1 MSIKLKNLI
10 NEIDS
15 KSFKVIDLNLPEDSD
30 DQDYIE
36 IAIDPDP
43 NDSGKAEADTWRQID
58 IDDFL
63 MEPGIDGDYGEFLN
77 MSVDQK
83 LLYLND
89 YLKGYIKQF
98 KKLPPIS
105 QGS

>member
-1 MSIKLKNLI
+1 MSIKLKKLI
-10 NEIDS
+10 SEIDS
-15 KSFKVIDLNLPEDSD
+15 KSFKVIDVVPPPTQD

-43 NDSGKAEADTWRQID
+43 NDAGKPEADTWRQID

-63 MEPGIDGDYGEFLN
+63 MEPGIDGDYGPFLK
-77 MSVDQK
+77 MSVNQK

-89 YLKGYIKQF
+89 YLQGYIKQF

-105 QGS
+105 QG